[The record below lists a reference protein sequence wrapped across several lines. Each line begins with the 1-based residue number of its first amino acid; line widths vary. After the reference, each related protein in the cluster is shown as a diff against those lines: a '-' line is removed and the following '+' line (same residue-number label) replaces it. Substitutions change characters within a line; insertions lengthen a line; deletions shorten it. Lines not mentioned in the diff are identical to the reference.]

1 MFGQFIPQ
9 EIVSMLRATIGVGMI
24 ALLLAASPMQAQSGA
39 DSVKSYFTG
48 KQVVLKIDMPGTQK
62 GVDLKFNQSPP
73 MNWKDYSS
81 RVKQFGA
88 AIRKGDTVRVTT
100 VVVKGDMIEFQ
111 LDGGG
116 YGTFG
121 DDTQTTVAAKQV
133 EKSDYEKQLEQQIS
147 QTDDPDKKTQLQRDL
162 DREQAKRRREQQ
174 ANDRAAQVASQLKAE
189 QVAEKRAQGG
199 SRFNLRWKGSIPQ
212 DQLNP
217 DAIMKLLADY
227 VDFGSLQ
234 QASAPTPAAAAAS
247 AAVAPAAAPVPA
259 PDSSPTAQLKRGM
272 SLEDVTKLLGQGRQ
286 LSESTSSDNL
296 KTQVFEYLP
305 GDRRVEITYVDG
317 LVVRFTIASR

>member
-1 MFGQFIPQ
+1 MVRSR
-9 EIVSMLRATIGVGMI
+9 IV
-24 ALLLAASPMQAQSGA
+24 LAAILAVAAPLCAQNA

-62 GVDLKFNQSPP
+62 GVDLKFNQNPP

-88 AIRKGDTVRVTT
+88 AIRKGATARVTS

-116 YGTFG
+116 FGTFG
-121 DDTQTTVAAKQV
+121 DDTQTKVDSKQV
-133 EKSDYEKQLEQQIS
+133 DKSDYEKTLEDQIAN
-147 QTDDPDKKTQLQRDL
+147 TDDPDKKAQLQRDL
-162 DREQAKRRREQQ
+162 EREQAKRQREQQ
-174 ANDRAAQVASQLKAE
+174 ANDRSAQIASQAKAE

-212 DQLNP
+212 AQLTP
-217 DAIMKLLADY
+217 EAIMKLLADY

-234 QASAPTPAAAAAS
+234 QAGAPAAAA
-247 AAVAPAAAPVPA
+247 PAATVQPA
-259 PDSSPTAQLKRGM
+259 SVTAADTSPTAQLKRGM
-272 SLEDVTKLLGQGRQ
+272 SQDDVTKLLGQGRQ
-286 LSESTSSDNL
+286 LSQSTDSNGL
-296 KTQVFEYLP
+296 KTQVYEYLP
-305 GDRRVEITYVDG
+305 GDRRVEVTYVDG
-317 LVVRFTIASR
+317 LVVRYAITSR

>member
-1 MFGQFIPQ
+1 MI
-9 EIVSMLRATIGVGMI
+9 RATFGLGVA
-24 ALLLAASPMQAQSGA
+24 ALLLAASPMQAQNGA

-48 KQVVLKIDMPGTQK
+48 KQVVLKVDMPGTQK
-62 GVDLKFNQSPP
+62 GVDLKFNQSPA

-88 AIRKGDTVRVTT
+88 AIRKGDTARVTT
-100 VVVKGDMIEFQ
+100 IVVKGDMIEFQ

-116 YGTFG
+116 FGTFG
-121 DDTQTTVAAKQV
+121 DDTQTTVAPKQV

-147 QTDDPDKKTQLQRDL
+147 QTDDSDKKTQLQRDL

-174 ANDRAAQVASQLKAE
+174 ANDRAAQIASQLKAE

-234 QASAPTPAAAAAS
+234 QASAPAN
-247 AAVAPAAAPVPA
+247 AAVAPAAAPA
-259 PDSSPTAQLKRGM
+259 PVADSSPTAQLKRGM
-272 SLEDVTKLLGQGRQ
+272 TMQDVTKLLGQGRL

>member
-1 MFGQFIPQ
+1 
-9 EIVSMLRATIGVGMI
+9 MLRASVSLAVV
-24 ALLLAASPMQAQSGA
+24 ALLLATSPMQAQSGA
-39 DSVKSYFTG
+39 DSVKTYFTG

-81 RVKQFGA
+81 RVKQCGA
-88 AIRKGDTVRVTT
+88 AIRKGDSARVTSI
-100 VVVKGDMIEFQ
+100 VVKGDMIEFQ

-116 YGTFG
+116 FGTFG
-121 DDTQTTVAAKQV
+121 DDTQTTVPSKQV
-133 EKSDYEKQLEQQIS
+133 EKSDYEKQLEEQIS
-147 QTDDPDKKTQLQRDL
+147 QTDDSDKKTQLQRDL
-162 DREQAKRRREQQ
+162 DREQAKRKREQQ
-174 ANDRAAQVASQLKAE
+174 ANDRAAQVASQLKAD

-234 QASAPTPAAAAAS
+234 QASAPAPAAAAAS